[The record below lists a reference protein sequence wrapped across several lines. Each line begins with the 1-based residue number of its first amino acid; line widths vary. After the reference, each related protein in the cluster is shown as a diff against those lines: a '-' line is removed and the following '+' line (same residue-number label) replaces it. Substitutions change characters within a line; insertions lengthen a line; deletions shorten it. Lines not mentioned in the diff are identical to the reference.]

1 MAAKREFYVDFE
13 VKFGKMVVSLEMP
26 ASATV
31 HDLKHRLEEQT
42 HVRLDKQRLLL
53 NLPVLK
59 AKHRDPP
66 HDTVVRLLF
75 PTELVNRCEQHDGPV
90 AQHVK
95 VSAMLLGSAE
105 TAPAVNV
112 AATSEISRLVATTV
126 EHDGRWYRCS
136 YARGYLRQT
145 AYVCRTCIDE
155 GRADPQHALCLACA
169 EFCHGNHEVEEWG
182 VRYYMRCDCCTQK
195 CWRPPADPE
204 AAAEAAAKRRAGLYS
219 SPSVASAT
227 ASGSEVRAV
236 QMRDIEERT
245 TRKRARSTSPLTP
258 KRSRGSSPVSGIR
271 MATIP
276 PADMPEVILHHSTAA
291 GAAAASLV
299 GAFRPSQ
306 DASRALPSSSAFSP
320 GPSPPLAAAD
330 QADASTR
337 VSNGRA
343 FVGKRVSDS
352 GDEGGDIH
360 GDHGEG
366 EHSDAL
372 PSPLPE
378 LSRCAFVVDSKTKKA
393 PVESVLPTNRHNR
406 YPRDPFNWCYCK
418 NAYPSD
424 DPECGGIAC
433 MLCCS
438 CYWSTHITRLHTYQ
452 YRRMPCYGDVLLG
465 DTVVFKCT
473 TCNTHVCVPC
483 RYRCHKDHNVE
494 EALVT
499 PSKDDGTDNSGPE
512 GVRFSCGCRGRCA
525 IAEEVAAEMIDDEST
540 FDPIPDS
547 VATELMNDDVFTGF
561 VCAYCMQEHPWIAT
575 EDPLRCYHG
584 QLPPMAPAK
593 KAVLACGIKSA
604 VPHSADMEDSDVFPY
619 HGMLL
624 PVNAFTDA
632 TTCSCKLCR
641 SAFDQFAP
649 RATENAT
656 EMIMELHDHCDHC
669 GKSVKDQQAFMCR
682 TCEMNLDNTFFICK
696 DCNAMRELLVQNV
709 NRVRALAGPQND
721 ETPPQADERVEGEM
735 GEVTAEGSEFDAAIN
750 SVDDEALPEAGGYD
764 HDLSH
769 EFIEDTF
776 ENLYALCGMQIL
788 QNMDPE
794 MQEYVASNWDPMVNQ
809 VEVANTLSQS
819 LGQIPLQF
827 DEDELREMAVL
838 NQKPNEAQ
846 GRK

>member
-13 VKFGKMVVSLEMP
+13 VKFGKTVVSLEMP

-31 HDLKHRLEEQT
+31 HDLKHRLEEKT

-59 AKHRDPP
+59 SKHRDPP

-112 AATSEISRLVATTV
+112 AATAEISRLVATTV
-126 EHDGRWYRCS
+126 EHDGKWYRCS

-145 AYVCRTCIDE
+145 AYICRTCIDE
-155 GRADPQHALCLACA
+155 GRADPQHTVCLACA
-169 EFCHGNHEVEEWG
+169 EFCHGNHEIEEWG

-195 CWRPPADPE
+195 CWRPPTDPV
-204 AAAEAAAKRRAGLYS
+204 AAAEAAAERRAGLHFS
-219 SPSVASAT
+219 SSVASGT

-236 QMRDIEERT
+236 QTRDIEERT

-258 KRSRGSSPVSGIR
+258 KRSRGGSPVSGIR
-271 MATIP
+271 IATIP
-276 PADMPEVILHHSTAA
+276 PADMPEVVLHHSIT
-291 GAAAASLV
+291 GGVSSSSLASTSK
-299 GAFRPSQ
+299 PSQ
-306 DASRALPSSSAFSP
+306 DTSRALPTSSVFPP
-320 GPSPPLAAAD
+320 GPSPPLAAAE
-330 QADASTR
+330 ADASTSF
-337 VSNGRA
+337 VNGRPV
-343 FVGKRVSDS
+343 FGKDTSDDDDKDDDLHS
-352 GDEGGDIH
+352 G
-360 GDHGEG
+360 HGEG
-366 EHSDAL
+366 KPSDAL
-372 PSPLPE
+372 PPPLPE

-406 YPRDPFNWCYCK
+406 YPRDPLNWCYCK
-418 NAYPSD
+418 NTYPSD

-438 CYWSTHITRLHTYQ
+438 CYWSTHMTKLHTYQ

-465 DTVVFKCT
+465 DTVAFKCK
-473 TCNTHVCVPC
+473 TCSTHVCVPC
-483 RYRCHKDHNVE
+483 RYRCHKDHDVE
-494 EALVT
+494 EALVI
-499 PSKDDGTDNSGPE
+499 PSKDDGTDNGGPE
-512 GVRFSCGCRGRCA
+512 GVKFSCGCRGLCA
-525 IAEEVAAEMIDDEST
+525 IAEEVPAEMIDDEST

-547 VATELMNDDVFTGF
+547 VAMELMNDDIFTGF
-561 VCAYCMQEHPWIAT
+561 VCAYCMQENPWLAA
-575 EDPLRCYHG
+575 EDPLKCYQG
-584 QLPPMAPAK
+584 QLPPMATAS
-593 KAVLACGIKSA
+593 KAVLACGTKSA
-604 VPHSADMEDSDVFPY
+604 APRSADMEDSDVFPY

-624 PVNAFTDA
+624 PVNAFTDGM
-632 TTCSCKLCR
+632 TCSCKLCR
-641 SAFDQFAP
+641 AAFEQFAP

-669 GKSVKDQQAFMCR
+669 GQSVRDQQAFMCR
-682 TCEMNLDNTFFICK
+682 TCEMNLENTFFICK
-696 DCNAMRELLVQNV
+696 DCNAMRELLTQNS
-709 NRVRALAGPQND
+709 NRVRALTGPQND
-721 ETPPQADERVEGEM
+721 QAPPQSEERAQEEM
-735 GEVTAEGSEFDAAIN
+735 GGGSAEGSELDAAIN
-750 SVDDEALPEAGGYD
+750 RAANEALPEAGGYD

-794 MQEYVASNWDPMVNQ
+794 MQEYVTSNWDPMVNQ

-838 NQKPNEAQ
+838 NQRPNEEQ